1 MRWTFWTEAE
11 FHPTIK
17 LMDHAVVVVTLL
29 AAYLVGAIPFGYLVA
44 RARGVDIFAHG
55 SGNIGAT
62 NVGRVLGRR
71 LGILVFVLDCLKGA
85 GPVAAALAVKTT
97 LSDSYWTAGWL
108 EVAAGLAAFLGHLF
122 PVYLRFRGGK
132 GVATG
137 TGVVLVLMPIPTL
150 AAAFAW
156 VLVASA
162 SRYVSLASLGAA
174 AVLCLGQLA
183 LSDNDVTNPRTA
195 FCLLAV
201 ALVIVKHRSNV
212 KRLWQGTENRI
223 GENVAM
229 TQMQRSLHVLAL
241 GLWFGLAIGFSF
253 VVALNLFNTFETL
266 GQQGQ
271 RPAWFPLPAEF
282 AKSDEAVNGPKEQGA
297 RVAGAAVGPIFPWY
311 FAIQGICG
319 LIALATA
326 LAWSRLGRVHRLRV
340 WLLFVALAGVLIGWP
355 VEQKVSELRVPR
367 NEALDAYLRAAP
379 SEAEAARLTLV
390 EARREFGRWHTYS
403 LLLNMA
409 TILAVTAALALAGNL
424 PARAAQSSTSV

>member
-1 MRWTFWTEAE
+1 
-11 FHPTIK
+11 
-17 LMDHAVVVVTLL
+17 MDHAVVLGTLL

-62 NVGRVLGRR
+62 NVGRVLGRP

-85 GPVAAALAVKTT
+85 GPVAAALAVKST
-97 LSDSYWTAGWL
+97 LSDPYWTAGWL

-122 PVYLRFRGGK
+122 PVYLGFRGGK

-150 AAAFAW
+150 AAAIAW
-156 VLVASA
+156 LLVVGA
-162 SRYVSLASLGAA
+162 SRYVSLASLVAA
-174 AVLCLGQLA
+174 GVLCLGQLA
-183 LSDNDVTNPRTA
+183 VSRNDVSDPRTA

-201 ALVIVKHRSNV
+201 VLVVIKHRANV
-212 KRLWQGTENRI
+212 NRLWQGTENRI
-223 GENVAM
+223 KESTAM
-229 TQMQRSLHVLAL
+229 AQLQRSLHVLAL
-241 GLWFGLAIGFSF
+241 GLWFGMAITFSF
-253 VVALNLFNTFETL
+253 VVALNLFNTFESL
-266 GQQGQ
+266 GQQPE

-282 AKSDEAVNGPKEQGA
+282 AKSDEVINGPKEQGA
-297 RVAGAAVGPIFPWY
+297 RVGGAAVGPIFPWY

-326 LAWSRLGRVHRLRV
+326 LAWSRLGRVHRVRN

-355 VEQKVSELRVPR
+355 VERKVSELRVPR
-367 NEALDAYLRAAP
+367 NEATDAYLRAAP
-379 SEAEAARLTLV
+379 SEAEAARTAMV
-390 EARREFGRWHTYS
+390 EARAAFGRWHTYS

-409 TILAVTAALALAGNL
+409 TTLAVTAALALAGHL
-424 PARAAQSSTSV
+424 PARENRAG